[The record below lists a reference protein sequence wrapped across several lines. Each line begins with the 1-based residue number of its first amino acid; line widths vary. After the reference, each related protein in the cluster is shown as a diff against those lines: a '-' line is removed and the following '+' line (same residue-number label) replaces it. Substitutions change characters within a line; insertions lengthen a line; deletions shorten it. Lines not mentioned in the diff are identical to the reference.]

1 MPELIGDCIMTF
13 PLINQ
18 LKLKHDIT
26 IVCNA
31 YVYNV
36 IKYLQHPLKSQLLT
50 DNEFN
55 GEIIIDFLSNETS
68 ADYIRLS
75 KPKITVGFMDG
86 VWKYDLILKQ
96 PAEFK
101 SFQASSIF
109 LQALELLGLNSNNSL
124 DFSSSH
130 NWQFSNQTKILIAP
144 GAGNISRCYSI
155 NEFILICK
163 YLNNKNIAFILGPN
177 DRNIRSLIPLQFEII
192 ETDNIENTISILS
205 KSRVIIASE
214 GGFMHIA
221 ASFGIPLVGL
231 FKFASIKNWFPYN
244 YKNQYAFGH
253 ESNDYTSNK
262 IIRLKVSEIENI
274 VNKINSIITN
284 ENDS

>member
-1 MPELIGDCIMTF
+1 MPQLIGDCIMTF

-31 YVYNV
+31 YVYDL
-36 IKYLQHPLKSQLLT
+36 IKYLQHSLKSQLLT

-124 DFSSSH
+124 DFSNSH
-130 NWQFSNQTKILIAP
+130 SWQFSNQSKILITP
-144 GAGNISRCYSI
+144 SAGNISRCYTI
-155 NEFILICK
+155 EEYVQLAENL
-163 YLNNKNIAFILGPN
+163 YNKNIAFLLGPN
-177 DRNIRSLIPLQFEII
+177 DKNIRNSIPYEFETI
-192 ETDNIENTISILS
+192 ESSNIAETIDILAS
-205 KSRVIIASE
+205 AKMIVSSE
-214 GGFMHIA
+214 GGLMHIA
-221 ASFGIPLVGL
+221 ASYGIPLLGL
-231 FKFASIKNWFPYN
+231 FKVASVSNWFPYHNKYQIAIGEGKNN
-244 YKNQYAFGH
+244 YNEMTGAKMDVILVTKKVKEIY
-253 ESNDYTSNK
+253 ES
-262 IIRLKVSEIENI
+262 I
-274 VNKINSIITN
+274 
-284 ENDS
+284 